1 MEQLEPVGLI
11 NDEKIKSIFL
21 NKFGSN
27 LSSTDNYYV
36 YISKEHG
43 NNAGHY
49 EINKIE
55 TINNIIKLDI
65 NYLIKPLEIGSTVI
79 NQRILFFRV
88 KPGCKITEVILSD
101 QIQK

>member
-1 MEQLEPVGLI
+1 MGLI
-11 NDEKIKSIFL
+11 TDSKIKYIFL
-21 NKFGSN
+21 NKFGTN
-27 LSSTDNYYV
+27 LSPTENYYI

-65 NYLIKPLEIGSTVI
+65 NYLIKPLEIGGTVI
-79 NQRILFFRV
+79 NQRILFFKV
-88 KPGCKITEVILSD
+88 EPDCKITEVILSD
-101 QIQK
+101 QNPK